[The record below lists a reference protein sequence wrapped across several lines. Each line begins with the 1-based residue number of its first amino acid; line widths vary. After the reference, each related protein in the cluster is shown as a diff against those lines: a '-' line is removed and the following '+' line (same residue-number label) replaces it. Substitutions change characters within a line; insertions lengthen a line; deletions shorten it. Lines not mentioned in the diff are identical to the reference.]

1 MEGRIMTNQPSIT
14 FQRVVDAIQKN
25 ENALQV
31 VQEFISDPQNP
42 DAVNKGDKNGVT
54 LLHYAAEV
62 GNKDVVSWLLLNGA
76 QNFGVGADVVIGG
89 TQAIQGY
96 TPLHLAAKNGHRDIV
111 QYLLNAGANSQSR
124 TRWRGMF
131 RGDTPAEVAQTDEI
145 EALIDS
151 SSRSNVN
158 TILNRI
164 IEKQFDDAVALIQ
177 NGVNLTARIGSNY
190 STILHVAVADSEMS
204 EAVIKALADSRVLLN
219 MQDGTMNTPLH
230 IAVET
235 SSPEILQYLIQRGT
249 NVDVKNIHGQTPLL
263 KLLRSDRF
271 SAQNVDCLLLN
282 GADPKVA
289 DPRGETALHYALFTD
304 HTEVIDS
311 LIKHGADVNA
321 QTESGYTPLHNAV
334 FQKNPK
340 ATFLL
345 LRAGADIT
353 LVDQNEKTALR
364 HIREINAQGHSRTVN
379 GVCVEYMLVAREQ
392 TDKMDEVAYLSLRQ
406 AVTKNQPSVVKAL
419 ATIFQEGDVK
429 LSSENKLELIQLAG
443 SNDALRES
451 LLALPVVAPERP
463 AQEETIR
470 AEDVVM
476 ALPDAPVT
484 DSAIEMTAP
493 QQLEPTQLPVDP
505 ISLGEEE
512 GQTTTT
518 PVDVSVPE
526 VDLTAVLQG
535 AGVRAPVSPTGNSP
549 TQTSALTQDQ
559 QPVAGQT
566 PSQPEAPAPIA
577 PQQPPQQEGVV
588 PVTKAP
594 TPPQELPQDVAPTPH
609 VAPTP
614 QSAEEN
620 QTAIEAEDAGQ
631 EASVIQVIR
640 HRYGATDQEH
650 QDVLAQAQRR
660 NRSRLDYRR
669 RGRRNRSKPTPY
681 QTAINNIRK
690 METLGL
696 LPKGPNGE
704 SNAEVYL
711 YRLYQARQFYHPDE
725 MLMTESG
732 EYRRVRDLFRS
743 NDGKSLNRVYRNLIA
758 RELSEDQL
766 RAYAPTLLTA
776 ERCIDEKGYDRTR
789 HSNSVRGRSF
799 RPGRSHNIEEIS
811 ESVTKTLEA
820 NAESVPEYTHS
831 DIDQSKRVAVLGNN
845 QNIG

>member
-1 MEGRIMTNQPSIT
+1 MTNQPSIT

-31 VQEFISDPQNP
+31 VQEFIRVHPN
-42 DAVNKGDKNGVT
+42 AVNQGDKNGVT

-62 GNKDVVSWLLLNGA
+62 GNKDVVSCLLLNGA
-76 QNFGVGADVVIGG
+76 QSFGVGADVVIGG

-124 TRWRGMF
+124 TRWRVML
-131 RGDTPAEVAQTDEI
+131 RGDTPAEVAKTDEI
-145 EALIDS
+145 EALIES

-164 IEKQFDDAVALIQ
+164 RGKQFDEAVALIQ

-190 STILHVAVADSEMS
+190 STILHVAVADSETP

-219 MQDGTMNTPLH
+219 MQDRTKNTPLH

-235 SSPEILQYLIQRGT
+235 SSPEILQYLIQRGA
-249 NVDVKNIHGQTPLL
+249 NVDVKNIHGETPLL

-289 DPRGETALHYALFTD
+289 DSRGETALHCAVFRD

-321 QTESGYTPLHNAV
+321 KTESGYTPLHNAV

-451 LLALPVVAPERP
+451 LLALPVVTPERP

-470 AEDVVM
+470 AEDVAM
-476 ALPDAPVT
+476 ALPDAPAT

-493 QQLEPTQLPVDP
+493 QQLEPIQLPVDP

-512 GQTTTT
+512 EQMTTM
-518 PVDVSVPE
+518 PVDMSVPE

-535 AGVRAPVSPTGNSP
+535 AGVRAPVSPAVNSS
-549 TQTSALTQDQ
+549 TQTSALPQDQ

-566 PSQPEAPAPIA
+566 PSQPEAPAPVA
-577 PQQPPQQEGVV
+577 PQRPPQQEGVV
-588 PVTKAP
+588 SGTKAP
-594 TPPQELPQDVAPTPH
+594 TPPQESPQDV
-609 VAPTP
+609 VPTP

-620 QTAIEAEDAGQ
+620 QTAIEEEQAGQ

-681 QTAINNIRK
+681 QTAINNIQK
-690 METLGL
+690 MEALGL

-711 YRLYQARQFYHPDE
+711 YRLYQAQQFYHPDE

-776 ERCIDEKGYDRTR
+776 ERCIDEKGYDRTQ

-845 QNIG
+845 QNVG

>member
-1 MEGRIMTNQPSIT
+1 MTNQPSIT
-14 FQRVVDAIQKN
+14 FQRVVDAIQKD

-31 VQEFISDPQNP
+31 VQEFIRDPSK
-42 DAVNKGDKNGVT
+42 DVNQGDKNGVT

-62 GNKDVVSWLLLNGA
+62 GNKDVVSCLLLNGA
-76 QNFGVGADVVIGG
+76 QNFGIGVDVVING

-164 IEKQFDDAVALIQ
+164 RGKQFDEAVALIQ

-190 STILHVAVADSEMS
+190 STILHVAVADRETP

-219 MQDGTMNTPLH
+219 MQDGTRNTPLH

-235 SSPEILQYLIQRGT
+235 SSPEILQHLIQRGAK
-249 NVDVKNIHGQTPLL
+249 VDVKNIQGETPLL

-289 DPRGETALHYALFTD
+289 DPRGETALHYAVFRG

-353 LVDQNEKTALR
+353 LVDQNGKTALR

-379 GVCVEYMLVAREQ
+379 GVCVEYMLGAREQ

-419 ATIFQEGDVK
+419 ATIFQEEDVK

-451 LLALPVVAPERP
+451 LLALPVVTPERP

-470 AEDVVM
+470 PEDVAM

-493 QQLEPTQLPVDP
+493 QQLEPIQLPVAP

-512 GQTTTT
+512 GQTTMP

-535 AGVRAPVSPTGNSP
+535 AGVRAPVSPALNSP
-549 TQTSALTQDQ
+549 TQTSATPQDQ
-559 QPVAGQT
+559 QPVVGQT
-566 PSQPEAPAPIA
+566 PSQPEAPLPVA
-577 PQQPPQQEGVV
+577 PQRPSQQEGVV
-588 PVTKAP
+588 PVTQEP
-594 TPPQELPQDVAPTPH
+594 TPQQESPQDVAPTPH

-620 QTAIEAEDAGQ
+620 QTAIEEEQAGQ

-660 NRSRLDYRR
+660 NRSRLNYRR

-690 METLGL
+690 MEALGL

-711 YRLYQARQFYHPDE
+711 YRLYQAQQFYHPDE

-820 NAESVPEYTHS
+820 NAEPVPEYTHS

>member
-1 MEGRIMTNQPSIT
+1 MTNQPSIT

-31 VQEFISDPQNP
+31 VQEFIRDPSK
-42 DAVNKGDKNGVT
+42 DVNQGDKNGVT

-62 GNKDVVSWLLLNGA
+62 GNKDVVSCLLLNGA

-131 RGDTPAEVAQTDEI
+131 RGDTPAEVAKTDEI

-151 SSRSNVN
+151 SSNYTTERIYHYLKDIRADQSN
-158 TILNRI
+158 TILS
-164 IEKQFDDAVALIQ
+164 LIQ
-177 NGVNLTARIGSNY
+177 NGTNLTRRIGSNQ
-190 STILHVAVADSEMS
+190 STLLHIAISYEASE
-204 EAVIKALADSRVLLN
+204 EVVKALADSGVLIN
-219 MQDGTMNTPLH
+219 MQDGTKNTPLH

-235 SSPEILQYLIQRGT
+235 SSPEILQHLIQRGA
-249 NVDVKNIHGQTPLL
+249 NVDVKNIHGETPLL

-289 DPRGETALHYALFTD
+289 DSRGETALHCAVFTD

-353 LVDQNEKTALR
+353 LVDQNEKTALM
-364 HIREINAQGHSRTVN
+364 HIREINAQGPSRTVN
-379 GVCVEYMLVAREQ
+379 GVCVEYMLGAREQ

-451 LLALPVVAPERP
+451 LLALPVVTPERP

-470 AEDVVM
+470 VEDVAM

-484 DSAIEMTAP
+484 DSAIEMTSP
-493 QQLEPTQLPVDP
+493 QQLEPIQLPVDP

-518 PVDVSVPE
+518 PVDMSVPE
-526 VDLTAVLQG
+526 VDLTAVLG
-535 AGVRAPVSPTGNSP
+535 EAGVRAPASPAVNSP
-549 TQTSALTQDQ
+549 TQTSALPQNQ

-566 PSQPEAPAPIA
+566 PSQPEAPAA
-577 PQQPPQQEGVV
+577 GASQQEVAM
-588 PVTKAP
+588 PVTKEP
-594 TPPQELPQDVAPTPH
+594 TSPQDVVPTPK
-609 VAPTP
+609 P
-614 QSAEEN
+614 AEEN
-620 QTAIEAEDAGQ
+620 QTDIESEKAGQ

-690 METLGL
+690 MEALGL
-696 LPKGPNGE
+696 LPKGPNGKN
-704 SNAEVYL
+704 NAEVYL
-711 YRLYQARQFYHPDE
+711 YRLYQAQQFYHPDE

-811 ESVTKTLEA
+811 ESVTRTLGA

>member
-1 MEGRIMTNQPSIT
+1 MTNQPSIT
-14 FQRVVDAIQKN
+14 FQSVVAAIQKN

-31 VQEFISDPQNP
+31 VQEFIRVRPN
-42 DAVNKGDKNGVT
+42 AVNQGDKNGVT

-62 GNKDVVSWLLLNGA
+62 GNKDVVSCLLLNGA
-76 QNFGVGADVVIGG
+76 QSFGVGTDVVIGG

-131 RGDTPAEVAQTDEI
+131 RGDTPAEVAKTDEI
-145 EALIDS
+145 EELIDS
-151 SSRSNVN
+151 SSGSNVN

-164 IEKQFDDAVALIQ
+164 RGKQFDDAVALIQ

-190 STILHVAVADSEMS
+190 STILHVAVADSETP

-235 SSPEILQYLIQRGT
+235 SSPEILQYLIQRGA
-249 NVDVKNIHGQTPLL
+249 NVDVKNIHGETPLL

-289 DPRGETALHYALFTD
+289 DPRGETALHYAVFRG

-321 QTESGYTPLHNAV
+321 QTDSKYTPLHNAV

-353 LVDQNEKTALR
+353 IVDQNEKTALR
-364 HIREINAQGHSRTVN
+364 HMREINAQGHSRTVN
-379 GVCVEYMLVAREQ
+379 GVCVEYMLGTREQ

-419 ATIFQEGDVK
+419 ATIFQEGGVK

-443 SNDALRES
+443 SNDLLRES
-451 LLALPVVAPERP
+451 LLALPVVTPERP

-476 ALPDAPVT
+476 ALPDTPVT

-493 QQLEPTQLPVDP
+493 QQLDQTQLPVDP

-535 AGVRAPVSPTGNSP
+535 AGVRAPVSPAVNSP
-549 TQTSALTQDQ
+549 TQTITTPQDQ

-566 PSQPEAPAPIA
+566 PSQPEAPAPVA
-577 PQQPPQQEGVV
+577 SQQPSQQEGVV
-588 PVTKAP
+588 PVTKEP
-594 TPPQELPQDVAPTPH
+594 TPQQESPQDVAPTPK
-609 VAPTP
+609 P
-614 QSAEEN
+614 AEEN
-620 QTAIEAEDAGQ
+620 QTAIEEEQAGQ

-690 METLGL
+690 MEALGL

-711 YRLYQARQFYHPDE
+711 YRLYQAQQFYHPDE

-776 ERCIDEKGYDRTR
+776 ERCIDEKGHDRTQ

>member
-1 MEGRIMTNQPSIT
+1 MTNQPSIT
-14 FQRVVDAIQKN
+14 FQSVVDAIQKN

-31 VQEFISDPQNP
+31 VQEFIRVYPN
-42 DAVNKGDKNGVT
+42 AVNQGDKNGVT

-62 GNKDVVSWLLLNGA
+62 GNKDVVSCLLLNGA
-76 QNFGVGADVVIGG
+76 QSFGVGADVVIGG

-96 TPLHLAAKNGHRDIV
+96 TPLHLAAKNGHREIV

-124 TRWRGMF
+124 TRWQWML
-131 RGDTPAEVAQTDEI
+131 RGDTPAEVAKTDEI
-145 EALIDS
+145 EALIES

-164 IEKQFDDAVALIQ
+164 RGKQFDDAVALIQ

-190 STILHVAVADSEMS
+190 STILHVAVADSETP

-219 MQDGTMNTPLH
+219 MQDRTKNTPLH

-235 SSPEILQYLIQRGT
+235 SSPELLQYLIQRGA
-249 NVDVKNIHGQTPLL
+249 NVDVKNIHGETPLL

-289 DPRGETALHYALFTD
+289 DSRGETALHYAVFRG

-470 AEDVVM
+470 AEDVAM

-535 AGVRAPVSPTGNSP
+535 AGVRAPVSPEGNSP
-549 TQTSALTQDQ
+549 TQTITTPQDQ

-566 PSQPEAPAPIA
+566 PSQPEAPAPVA

-588 PVTKAP
+588 SGTKAP
-594 TPPQELPQDVAPTPH
+594 TPQQESPQD

-620 QTAIEAEDAGQ
+620 QTAIEEEQAGQ

-690 METLGL
+690 MEALGL

-711 YRLYQARQFYHPDE
+711 YRLYQAQQFYHPDE

-758 RELSEDQL
+758 RELSKDQL

-811 ESVTKTLEA
+811 ESVTRTLGA

>member
-1 MEGRIMTNQPSIT
+1 MTNQVPT
-14 FQRVVDAIQKN
+14 FQEIVMAIQTKD
-25 ENALQV
+25 ENVIAKLQS
-31 VQEFISDPQNP
+31 FINARANNINAADQN
-42 DAVNKGDKNGVT
+42 AVT
-54 LLHYAAEV
+54 LLHYAAESGHV
-62 GNKDVVSWLLLNGA
+62 EAVRFLLANGA
-76 QNFGVGADVVIGG
+76 KSWGIKNDVKIG
-89 TQAIQGY
+89 TVDAIQGY

-111 QYLLNAGANSQSR
+111 QYLLNAGFDATAR
-124 TRWRGMF
+124 TRWRSIF
-131 RGDTPAEVAQTDEI
+131 RGDTPAEVAKTDEI
-145 EALIDS
+145 EALIES

-164 IEKQFDDAVALIQ
+164 RGKQFDDALALIQ

-190 STILHVAVADSEMS
+190 STILHVAVADSETP

-219 MQDGTMNTPLH
+219 MQDRTKNTPLH

-235 SSPEILQYLIQRGT
+235 FSPEILQYLIQRGA
-249 NVDVKNIHGQTPLL
+249 NVDVKNIHGETPLL

-289 DPRGETALHYALFTD
+289 DPRGETALHYAVFRD

-321 QTESGYTPLHNAV
+321 KKDSKYTPLHNAV

-353 LVDQNEKTALR
+353 LVDQNGKTALR

-379 GVCVEYMLVAREQ
+379 GVCVEYMLGAREQ
-392 TDKMDEVAYLSLRQ
+392 TDNMDEVAYLSLRQ
-406 AVTKNQPSVVKAL
+406 GVTKNQPSVVKAL

-451 LLALPVVAPERP
+451 LLALPVVTPERP

-493 QQLEPTQLPVDP
+493 QQLEPIQLPVDP
-505 ISLGEEE
+505 ISLVEEE
-512 GQTTTT
+512 GQTMVT

-535 AGVRAPVSPTGNSP
+535 AGVRAPISPAVNSP
-549 TQTSALTQDQ
+549 TQTSALPQDQ
-559 QPVAGQT
+559 QPVASQT
-566 PSQPEAPAPIA
+566 PSQPEAPAPVA
-577 PQQPPQQEGVV
+577 PQRPSQQEGVV
-588 PVTKAP
+588 SETKAP
-594 TPPQELPQDVAPTPH
+594 TPQQESPQDVAPTPH

-620 QTAIEAEDAGQ
+620 QTAIEEEKSGQ

-669 RGRRNRSKPTPY
+669 RGRRNRNRPTPY
-681 QTAINNIRK
+681 QTAISNIRR
-690 METLGL
+690 MEEMGL

-704 SNAEVYL
+704 SNADVYL
-711 YRLYQARQFYHPDE
+711 YRLYQAREFYHPQE
-725 MLMTESG
+725 YLMIEGG
-732 EYRRVRDLFRS
+732 EYRRVSDLFRS
-743 NDGKSLNRVYRNLIA
+743 SDGKSLNRVYSNLIA
-758 RELSEDQL
+758 RELSDNQL
-766 RAYAPTLLTA
+766 RSYAVTILTA
-776 ERCIDEKGYDRTR
+776 ERCIDNKGHDRA
-789 HSNSVRGRSF
+789 HHRGRILDRFSY
-799 RPGRSHNIEEIS
+799 RPGATNDVEETRQNVQQKLN
-811 ESVTKTLEA
+811 ETGEV
-820 NAESVPEYTHS
+820 VPEYTEEGIS
-831 DIDQSKRVAVLGNN
+831 QDRRVAFISTDGKMA
-845 QNIG
+845 

>member
-1 MEGRIMTNQPSIT
+1 MTNQPSIT

-776 ERCIDEKGYDRTR
+776 ERCIDEKGYDRTQ

-845 QNIG
+845 QNVG

>member
-1 MEGRIMTNQPSIT
+1 MTNQPSIT

-76 QNFGVGADVVIGG
+76 QNFGVGVDVVIGG

>member
-1 MEGRIMTNQPSIT
+1 MTNQPSIT

-31 VQEFISDPQNP
+31 VQEFIRDPSK
-42 DAVNKGDKNGVT
+42 DVNQGDKNGVT

-62 GNKDVVSWLLLNGA
+62 GNKDVVSCLLLNGA
-76 QNFGVGADVVIGG
+76 QSFGVGVDVVIGG

-124 TRWRGMF
+124 TRWRGML
-131 RGDTPAEVAQTDEI
+131 RGDTPAEVAKTDEI
-145 EALIDS
+145 EELIDS
-151 SSRSNVN
+151 SSNYTTERIYHYLKDIRADQSN
-158 TILNRI
+158 TILS
-164 IEKQFDDAVALIQ
+164 LIQ
-177 NGVNLTARIGSNY
+177 NGTNLTRRIGSNQ
-190 STILHVAVADSEMS
+190 STLLHIAISYEASE
-204 EAVIKALADSRVLLN
+204 EVVKALADSGVLIN

-235 SSPEILQYLIQRGT
+235 SSPEILQHLIQRGAK
-249 NVDVKNIHGQTPLL
+249 VDVKNIQGETPLL

-282 GADPKVA
+282 GADPKIA
-289 DPRGETALHYALFTD
+289 DSRGETALHCAVFRD

-364 HIREINAQGHSRTVN
+364 HIREINAQGPGRTVN
-379 GVCVEYMLVAREQ
+379 GVCVEYMLGAREQ

-443 SNDALRES
+443 SNDLLRES
-451 LLALPVVAPERP
+451 LLALPVVTPERP

-470 AEDVVM
+470 AEDVAM

-493 QQLEPTQLPVDP
+493 QQLEPIQLPVDP

-512 GQTTTT
+512 GQTMVT

-526 VDLTAVLQG
+526 VDLTTVLQG
-535 AGVRAPVSPTGNSP
+535 AGVRAPISPAVNSP
-549 TQTSALTQDQ
+549 TQTITTPQDQ

-566 PSQPEAPAPIA
+566 PSQPEALAPVA
-577 PQQPPQQEGVV
+577 PQRPSQQEGVV

-594 TPPQELPQDVAPTPH
+594 TPPQESPQD

-620 QTAIEAEDAGQ
+620 QTAIEEEKAGQ

-681 QTAINNIRK
+681 QTAINNIQK
-690 METLGL
+690 MEALGL

-711 YRLYQARQFYHPDE
+711 YRLYQAQQFYHPDE

-776 ERCIDEKGYDRTR
+776 ERCIDEKGHDRTR

>member
-1 MEGRIMTNQPSIT
+1 MTNQPSIT

-31 VQEFISDPQNP
+31 VQEFIRVHPN
-42 DAVNKGDKNGVT
+42 AVNQGDKNGVT

-62 GNKDVVSWLLLNGA
+62 GNKDVVSCLLLNGA
-76 QNFGVGADVVIGG
+76 QSFGVGADVVIGG

-124 TRWRGMF
+124 TRWQWML
-131 RGDTPAEVAQTDEI
+131 RGDTPAEVAKTDEI

-151 SSRSNVN
+151 SSGSNVN

-164 IEKQFDDAVALIQ
+164 RGKQFDDAVALIQ

-190 STILHVAVADSEMS
+190 STILHVAVADSETP

-219 MQDGTMNTPLH
+219 MQDRTNNTPLH

-235 SSPEILQYLIQRGT
+235 FSPEILQYLIQRGA
-249 NVDVKNIHGQTPLL
+249 NVDVKNIHGETPLL

-289 DPRGETALHYALFTD
+289 DPRGETALHYAVFRG

-321 QTESGYTPLHNAV
+321 QTDSKYTPLHNAV

-451 LLALPVVAPERP
+451 LLALPVVTPERP

-470 AEDVVM
+470 TEDVVM
-476 ALPDAPVT
+476 ALPDAPIT

-493 QQLEPTQLPVDP
+493 QQLEPIQLPVDP
-505 ISLGEEE
+505 ISLGEKE

-535 AGVRAPVSPTGNSP
+535 AGVRAPVSPAVNSP
-549 TQTSALTQDQ
+549 TQTSAHPQDQ

-566 PSQPEAPAPIA
+566 PSQPEAPAPVA
-577 PQQPPQQEGVV
+577 PQQPSQQEGVV

-594 TPPQELPQDVAPTPH
+594 TPPQELPQDVAPTPK
-609 VAPTP
+609 P
-614 QSAEEN
+614 AEEN
-620 QTAIEAEDAGQ
+620 QTAIEGEKAGQ

-690 METLGL
+690 MEALGL

-711 YRLYQARQFYHPDE
+711 YRLYQAQQFYHPDE

-776 ERCIDEKGYDRTR
+776 ERCIDEKGHDRTQ

-845 QNIG
+845 QNVG